1 MSEKKKILVVDDEED
16 LSMIMAGVLEH
27 AGFEVLTAVNGQ
39 LGLQMAQE
47 HVPDLIF
54 LDVMMP
60 VMDGYQMCRF
70 LKFDEELKHIPIV
83 IVTAR
88 QGAEDKKTA
97 LDVGADDVIV
107 KPFDPPDLVA
117 MVKKFLG

>member
-1 MSEKKKILVVDDEED
+1 MSEKKKILIVDDEED
-16 LSMIMAGVLEH
+16 LSMIMTGVLEH

-47 HVPDLIF
+47 HAPDLIF

-60 VMDGYQMCRF
+60 VIDGYQMCRF

-97 LDVGADDVIV
+97 LNVGADDVIV

-117 MVKKFLG
+117 MAKKFL